1 MRCPAVGVS
10 IFKSDLKVLSMPDE
24 KIICPNCGTE
34 MNQHA
39 TKIDYRG
46 ETPEL
51 QEVHTCAG
59 CGRTELRK
67 AK

>member
-1 MRCPAVGVS
+1 
-10 IFKSDLKVLSMPDE
+10 MPDE

-67 AK
+67 ANKP